1 MREKIIIFLKG
12 SAALLIANL
21 CTKAI
26 NFFLLPLY
34 TKYLSPEQLGVSDS
48 ITTMTSL
55 FFPILVLGLDS
66 AYSAFYFDEKTDT
79 YKNKVFSTTSFTLI
93 LTSVVPCIGIF
104 FSRQIASILFG
115 TEEYGWIVII
125 ALFGMVCNLWYL
137 PFSLYLRVENKMTA
151 FAVISVVSSLVMIVS
166 NIITVTVI
174 NLGAAALIVSTLV
187 TNIIMLILYAGC
199 SKKLP
204 SPNAVD
210 LALNKRML
218 KYSIPLVPM
227 VVSTW
232 ILTTASRIILLHF
245 CGEESVGIYG
255 IGTRFVN
262 IVNVFSNSIYTA
274 YTTFAFSSKDEENNR
289 EVYAIIL
296 DVMNFVLTAVVFFVC
311 IFSIEIL
318 DIFVDPQY
326 YQAFILLPGLL
337 FAQLFYAANTIVGYG
352 LAFEKRSDLSLL
364 CVTTAAIVSVVLNFI
379 FIPKY
384 GGLAASL
391 TTWVGYGV
399 MLIMTNHFS
408 QKIYECPYKV
418 KKIFVIN
425 SIMLAIILVS
435 LNYLSLLYRI
445 IICAAVLAGLVFCYR
460 NTVKTLYN
468 ALTKSLKGRKNA

>member
-1 MREKIIIFLKG
+1 
-12 SAALLIANL
+12 
-21 CTKAI
+21 
-26 NFFLLPLY
+26 
-34 TKYLSPEQLGVSDS
+34 
-48 ITTMTSL
+48 
-55 FFPILVLGLDS
+55 
-66 AYSAFYFDEKTDT
+66 
-79 YKNKVFSTTSFTLI
+79 
-93 LTSVVPCIGIF
+93 
-104 FSRQIASILFG
+104 
-115 TEEYGWIVII
+115 
-125 ALFGMVCNLWYL
+125 MVCNLWYL
-137 PFSLYLRVENKMTA
+137 PFSLFLRVENKMTA
-151 FAVISVVSSLVMIVS
+151 FAVISVISSLVMIIS

-187 TNIIMLILYAGC
+187 TNAIMLILYTAC

-232 ILTTASRIILLHF
+232 ILTTASRMILLHF

-274 YTTFAFSSKDEENNR
+274 YTTFAFSSKDEKNNR
-289 EVYAIIL
+289 EVYALIL
-296 DVMNFVLTAVVFFVC
+296 DIMNFLLTAIVFFVC

-318 DIFVDPQY
+318 DIFVDQQY

-364 CVTTAAIVSVVLNFI
+364 CVTTAAIVSVILNFI
-379 FIPKY
+379 FIPRY

-399 MLIMTNHFS
+399 MLVMTNYFS
-408 QKIYECPYKV
+408 QKIYECPYRV
-418 KKIFVIN
+418 KKIIFIN
-425 SIMLAIILVS
+425 SIMLAIILTS
-435 LNYLSLLYRI
+435 LYYFALAYRI
-445 IICAAVLAGLVFCYR
+445 IICAAVLVWLVFCYR
-460 NTVKTLYN
+460 DTVKTLYN
-468 ALTKSLKGRKNA
+468 ALIISLKGRRNA

>member
-1 MREKIIIFLKG
+1 MRDKVILFLKG

-79 YKNKVFSTTSFTLI
+79 YRNKVFSTVSFTLI
-93 LTSVVPCIGIF
+93 LTSMAPCIGIL
-104 FSRQIASILFG
+104 FSKQIASILFG

-125 ALFGMVCNLWYL
+125 ALLGMVCNLWYL
-137 PFSLYLRVENKMTA
+137 PFSLFLRVENKMTA
-151 FAVISVVSSLVMIVS
+151 FAVISVISSLVMIIS

-187 TNIIMLILYAGC
+187 TNAIMLILYTAC

-232 ILTTASRIILLHF
+232 ILTTASRMILLHF

-274 YTTFAFSSKDEENNR
+274 YTTFAFSSKDEKNNR
-289 EVYAIIL
+289 EVYALIL
-296 DVMNFVLTAVVFFVC
+296 DIMNFLLTAIVFFVC

-318 DIFVDPQY
+318 DIFVDQQY

-364 CVTTAAIVSVVLNFI
+364 CVTTAAIVSVILNFI
-379 FIPKY
+379 FIPRY

-399 MLIMTNHFS
+399 MLVMTNYFS
-408 QKIYECPYKV
+408 QKIYECPYRV
-418 KKIFVIN
+418 KKIIFIN
-425 SIMLAIILVS
+425 SIMLAIILTS
-435 LNYLSLLYRI
+435 LYYFALAYRI
-445 IICAAVLAGLVFCYR
+445 IICAAVLVWLVFCYR
-460 NTVKTLYN
+460 DTVKTLYN
-468 ALTKSLKGRKNA
+468 ALIISLKGRRNA

>member
-1 MREKIIIFLKG
+1 MKEKIIIFLKG

-66 AYSAFYFDEKTDT
+66 AYSAFYFDEKTDI

-104 FSRQIASILFG
+104 FSKQIALILFG

-125 ALFGMVCNLWYL
+125 ALLGMVCNLWYL
-137 PFSLYLRVENKMTA
+137 PFSLYLRVENKMTV
-151 FAVISVVSSLVMIVS
+151 FAVISVISSLVMIVS

-187 TNIIMLILYAGC
+187 TNMVMLILYVGC

-210 LALNKRML
+210 LALNKRIL

-232 ILTTASRIILLHF
+232 ILTTASRMILLYF

-255 IGTRFVN
+255 IGVRFVN
-262 IVNVFSNSIYTA
+262 IVNVFSNSIYMA
-274 YTTFAFSSKDEENNR
+274 YTTFAFSSKEEENNR
-289 EVYAIIL
+289 EVYSIIL
-296 DVMNFVLTAVVFFVC
+296 DVMNLFLTAVVFFVC

-391 TTWVGYGV
+391 TTWAGYGV
-399 MLIMTNHFS
+399 MLIMTNYFS
-408 QKIYECPYKV
+408 QKVYKCPYKV
-418 KKIFVIN
+418 KKIIVIN
-425 SIMLAIILVS
+425 LIILAVVLFS
-435 LNYLSLLYRI
+435 LNYLSLVYRI
-445 IICAAVLAGLVFCYR
+445 VICCIVLAGLIYSYKD
-460 NTVKTLYN
+460 TVKLLYN
-468 ALTKSLKGRKNA
+468 VLTKRF